1 MYALDTNICIYY
13 IDGSSWQVKEHL
25 CRYSPSE
32 IRIPA
37 IVLAE
42 LMVGGTESAQREKVT
57 RTVNAFVC
65 QFEVIDFGKECAA
78 AYGVIKADLVRH
90 SLKMGPNDLMI
101 AASALALGATLV
113 TNNTK
118 DFARVTGLTLENW
131 TEE

>member
-13 IDGSSWQVKEHL
+13 LNGDYPQVRVHL
-25 CRYSPSE
+25 HQYRPSE

-37 IVLAE
+37 LVLAE
-42 LMVGGTESAQREKVT
+42 LMVGAERNPCRDDAVRAT
-57 RTVNAFVC
+57 NAFVC

-78 AYGVIKADLVRH
+78 AYAKIKADLMRR

-131 TEE
+131 TDE